1 MSGASSGPTDL
12 RPTLVGVAW
21 ALAVASSLVLC
32 ALVLVAVGQ
41 PLFTDDLWWHLA
53 LGQAHLREGPWLSAD
68 PLLFTA
74 LGPPAPAAW
83 LSDLLFAGV
92 DALAGFTG
100 LRILHVA
107 LVGGGLGLAW
117 SILRRASGS
126 VLAAWLGTSAF
137 AALAAYRLV
146 QLRPHL
152 FSLLALLLLYRLL
165 LESTRPPGWR
175 RIVATGALMALWVNL
190 HSAFVLGLVL
200 PASALGWLL
209 VERWVSAR
217 SGLPSEA
224 GAEGARVRGLAAAA
238 AAAAIGT
245 LLNPAGLG
253 AYAPYLRAG
262 SSTPSLGRVGDEW
275 ASLGLLTWPAGSQP
289 NLFVWIGAWLLLL
302 GLLALVVDTLV
313 RRRRGLPARIDPTDL
328 LFAAIAFG
336 FMMLAVRFVWLSI
349 LPLIAF
355 VRAGRGGFWSSRASS
370 RRVALGAAGLATAM
384 LVGFL
389 VWGDWRGVTRFL
401 PSRARDYAR
410 PYPALKYHAH
420 AVWLMQDARLEGRL
434 FNEYHLGGFLGYW
447 LAPGIQTFLN
457 GSLNVSRE
465 AIEAN
470 WPLRHR
476 RGVLPGETFLE
487 ALDRLGIELFM
498 GIRTPSLAPGAQPWV
513 FTSGHLEGSEGW
525 TLGFRNLLTSLYVRD
540 GHDGGAGEANLDRLN
555 AYYQR
560 AGVPFD
566 PAVGF
571 EPARVIREASL
582 WARRH
587 GVVPVDFPALERA
600 ARRASEPQ
608 GARALD
614 RIVSIYS
621 ILGEH
626 ALAVDFDRDLLRLAP
641 GALQVR
647 RRLAWNLLHEGR
659 AAEALAVAA
668 AEDMRDSRTGRAESR
683 APDLLLD
690 QIAALAR
697 DWDRLDPEERA
708 ARLATQ
714 PFLTPADAS
723 RALAGFLRPPTRE
736 RRE

>member
-1 MSGASSGPTDL
+1 MAPCL
-12 RPTLVGVAW
+12 M
-21 ALAVASSLVLC
+21 LC

-41 PLFTDDLWWHLA
+41 PLATDDLWWHLA
-53 LGQAHLREGPWLSAD
+53 LGEAHLREGPWLSAD

-74 LGPPAPAAW
+74 PGPPVPAAW
-83 LSDLLFAGV
+83 LSDLLFAGIEV
-92 DALAGFTG
+92 RTGFTG
-100 LRILHVA
+100 LRILHVV
-107 LVGGGLGLAW
+107 LVGGCLGLAW

-126 VLAAWLGTSAF
+126 APAAWLGTSAF

-152 FSLLALLLLYRLL
+152 FSLLALLLLYKLL
-165 LESTRPPGWR
+165 FERGRPPGWR
-175 RIVATGALMALWVNL
+175 KVVATGALMALWVNL
-190 HSAFVLGLVL
+190 HSAFILGLVL
-200 PASALGWLL
+200 LAAAFGWQ
-209 VERWVSAR
+209 VVREGVSGEDGADGVRAR
-217 SGLPSEA
+217 ELAEA
-224 GAEGARVRGLAAAA
+224 GAAG
-238 AAAAIGT
+238 AIGS
-245 LLNPAGLG
+245 LLNPSGLG

-275 ASLGLLTWPAGSQP
+275 ASLGLLAWPAGSQP
-289 NLFVWIGAWLLLL
+289 SPFVWIGAWLLLL
-302 GLLALVVDTLV
+302 GLLGLVVQVLI
-313 RRRRGLPARIDPTDL
+313 RRRRRLPVRVDGMDL
-328 LFAAIAFG
+328 VFAAIAFG

-349 LPLIAF
+349 LPLIVFA
-355 VRAGRGGFWSSRASS
+355 RAGHGGFWSSR
-370 RRVALGAAGLATAM
+370 RVSLAVAGGAMAM

-389 VWGDWRGVTRFL
+389 IWGDWRGVTRFL
-401 PSRARDYAR
+401 PSRVRDYAR

-420 AVWLMQDARLEGRL
+420 AVWLMEDARLEGRL

-457 GSLNVSRE
+457 GSLNVSPE

-470 WPLRHR
+470 WPVRHR
-476 RGVLPGETFLE
+476 RGVRPGETFLE

-513 FTSGHLEGSEGW
+513 FTSGHLERSEGW

-540 GHDGGAGEANLDRLN
+540 GAAGDSNLDRLD
-555 AYYQR
+555 AYYRR

-566 PAVGF
+566 PAVGY
-571 EPARVIREASL
+571 EPARVIREAPL

-587 GVVPVDFPALERA
+587 GVVPVDFGALERT
-600 ARRASEPQ
+600 ARRVSEPR

-614 RIVSIYS
+614 RLASIHS
-621 ILGEH
+621 ILREH
-626 ALAVDFDRDLLRLAP
+626 ALAVDLDRDLLRLAP
-641 GALQVR
+641 GALRVR
-647 RRLAWNLLHEGR
+647 RRLAWNLLQEGR
-659 AAEALAVAA
+659 AAEALAVVV
-668 AEDMRDSRTGRAESR
+668 AEETRDSRAGRAESR
-683 APDLLLD
+683 ATDPLLD

-697 DWDRLDPEERA
+697 DWDRLDPEARA

-723 RALAGFLRPPTRE
+723 RALAGFLRPPARV

>member
-1 MSGASSGPTDL
+1 LSGESSGPTASP
-12 RPTLVGVAW
+12 PTLDAAARAV
-21 ALAVASSLVLC
+21 AVASCVILC
-32 ALVLVAVGQ
+32 ALILVAAGQ

-74 LGPPAPAAW
+74 PGPPAPAAW
-83 LSDLLFAGV
+83 LSDLLFAGAE
-92 DALAGFTG
+92 ALAGFTG
-100 LRILHVA
+100 LRVLHVA
-107 LVGGGLGLAW
+107 LVGGCLGLSW

-126 VLAAWLGTSAF
+126 ALAAWLGTSAF
-137 AALAAYRLV
+137 GALAAYRLV

-152 FSLLALLLLYRLL
+152 FSLLALLLLYKLL
-165 LESTRPPGWR
+165 FESERPLGWW
-175 RIVATGALMALWVNL
+175 RIFATGALMALWVNL
-190 HSAFVLGLVL
+190 HSGFVLGLVL
-200 PASALGWLL
+200 PAGALGWLL
-209 VERWVSAR
+209 VRHRVS
-217 SGLPSEA
+217 SESEDSSEA
-224 GAEGARVRGLAAAA
+224 DVEGSRMRGLAAAGA
-238 AAAAIGT
+238 AGAIGS
-245 LLNPAGLG
+245 LLNPAGIG

-275 ASLGLLTWPAGSQP
+275 TSLGLLTWPAGSQP
-289 NLFVWIGAWLLLL
+289 SLFVWIGAWLLLL
-302 GLLALVVDTLV
+302 GLLALVAQTLV
-313 RRRRGLPARIDPTDL
+313 RQRRGLPARVDGMDL
-328 LFAAIAFG
+328 VFAAIAFG
-336 FMMLAVRFVWLSI
+336 FMALAVRFVWLSI

-355 VRAGRGGFWSSRASS
+355 ARAGRVGFWSSRAASW
-370 RRVALGAAGLATAM
+370 AAAGVAM
-384 LVGFL
+384 AILVGFL
-389 VWGDWRGVTRFL
+389 VLGDWRGVTRFL
-401 PSRARDYAR
+401 PSQARDYAR

-420 AVWLMQDARLEGRL
+420 AVWLLQDARLEGRL

-487 ALDRLGIELFM
+487 ALDRFGIDLFM

-513 FTSGHLEGSEGW
+513 FTSGHLERSEGW

-540 GHDGGAGEANLDRLN
+540 VSNVRDGGAGESNLDRLD
-555 AYYQR
+555 AYYR
-560 AGVPFD
+560 RTGVPFD

-571 EPARVIREASL
+571 EPARVIREAPL

-587 GVVPVDFPALERA
+587 GVVPVDFDALERA
-600 ARRASEPQ
+600 VRRTSDRQEAL
-608 GARALD
+608 ALD
-614 RIVSIYS
+614 RLASIYS
-621 ILGEH
+621 ILREH
-626 ALAVDFDRDLLRLAP
+626 AVAVDLDQGLLQFAP
-641 GALQVR
+641 GALRVR
-647 RRLAWNLLHEGR
+647 RRLAWNLLHQGR
-659 AAEALAVAA
+659 AADALAVAA
-668 AEDMRDSRTGRAESR
+668 AEEMTDFRAGRAESR
-683 APDLLLD
+683 ATDPLLD

-697 DWDRLDPEERA
+697 DWDRLEPEERA

-723 RALAGFLRPPTRE
+723 RALAGFLRPPARA